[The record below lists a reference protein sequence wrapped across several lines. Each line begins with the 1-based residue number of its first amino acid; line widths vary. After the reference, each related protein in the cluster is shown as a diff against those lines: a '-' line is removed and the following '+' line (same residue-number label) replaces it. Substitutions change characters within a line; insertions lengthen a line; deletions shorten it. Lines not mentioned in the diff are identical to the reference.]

1 LVHREEHGHYNNAA
15 GTTTSTNNNTN
26 STNSTNTTSTTST
39 KSTKSTNS
47 TNSTDTNKSGGSN
60 GRASPTGK
68 RVAAI
73 HHVHALVMEEVLM
86 KHHAPKAAVVELI
99 QEVWVVF
106 FHRLTLLSCLT
117 P

>member
-15 GTTTSTNNNTN
+15 GTTTSTNNNTTSTT
-26 STNSTNTTSTTST
+26 STNNTSTNTTSTNNTST
-39 KSTKSTNS
+39 NTTSTN
-47 TNSTDTNKSGGSN
+47 TNSTDTASTTNNNSGGSN

-99 QEVWVVF
+99 QEVWYF
-106 FHRLTLLSCLT
+106 FIA
-117 P
+117 

>member
-1 LVHREEHGHYNNAA
+1 LAYNLVHREEHGHYNNAA
-15 GTTTSTNNNTN
+15 GTTTSTNNNNTN
-26 STNSTNTTSTTST
+26 STNSTNTTSTNTT
-39 KSTKSTNS
+39 
-47 TNSTDTNKSGGSN
+47 STDTTSTTNNNSGGSN

-99 QEVWVVF
+99 QEV
-106 FHRLTLLSCLT
+106 
-117 P
+117 

>member
-26 STNSTNTTSTTST
+26 TTSTNTTST
-39 KSTKSTNS
+39 N
-47 TNSTDTNKSGGSN
+47 TNSTDTTSTTTNSSGGSN

-99 QEVWVVF
+99 QEVWYF
-106 FHRLTLLSCLT
+106 SIA
-117 P
+117 